1 MGRYLLCTG
10 NMTESS
16 KNFLD
21 LADEQ
26 LTVLQQN
33 ATTAE
38 VATPTTETPQKSS
51 IFSMYSPLQT
61 QETAWNGPVVD
72 NSMPEVFGTVPI
84 LRGEG
89 VPMWK
94 TWSTFFGPGAM
105 VAVGGSVFI
114 FVLYFLI
121 KLLYGGQR
129 STVLYY

>member
-1 MGRYLLCTG
+1 M
-10 NMTESS
+10 NDSS

-26 LTVLQQN
+26 LTVLQPN
-33 ATTAE
+33 ATTSEA
-38 VATPTTETPQKSS
+38 ATPTTEAPAKFT

-61 QETAWNGPVVD
+61 QENGWNGAVVD

-89 VPMWK
+89 VPVWK

-114 FVLYFLI
+114 FSLHLMM

-129 STVLYY
+129 STPPYY